1 MRRPSSPL
9 TGSQGFINTNNDSAE
24 RYGMLT
30 EFATVLVFITLG
42 AVTVALML
50 FVSRL
55 LQPRNP
61 TPVKLSTYE
70 CGEVPFGSSWVQ
82 FNIRFYVIAL
92 IFIIFDVEVALLYP
106 WAVVFRKLGL
116 LAFVEAFIFIVI
128 LLAGL
133 AYLWKE
139 GDLDWVRTMQETPER
154 KGAK

>member
-1 MRRPSSPL
+1 M
-9 TGSQGFINTNNDSAE
+9 N
-24 RYGMLT
+24 GMLT
-30 EFATVLVFITLG
+30 EYATVLVFMVLG
-42 AVTVALML
+42 AVTVTLL
-50 FVSRL
+50 LLVSRL
-55 LQPRNP
+55 VQPRDPN
-61 TPVKLSTYE
+61 PVKLSTYE

-106 WAVVFRKLGL
+106 WAVIFQKLGM

-139 GDLDWVRTMQETPER
+139 GDLDWVRTMQDAPAPKEG
-154 KGAK
+154 K

>member
-1 MRRPSSPL
+1 
-9 TGSQGFINTNNDSAE
+9 
-24 RYGMLT
+24 MLT
-30 EFATVLVFITLG
+30 EYATVLVFILLG
-42 AVTVALML
+42 GVTVALML
-50 FVSRL
+50 FVSSL
-55 LQPRNP
+55 LQPRDP

-70 CGEVPFGSSWVQ
+70 CGEVPVGSSWVQ

-139 GDLDWVRTMQETPER
+139 GDLDWVRTMQEAPAR
-154 KGAK
+154 KESK

>member
-1 MRRPSSPL
+1 
-9 TGSQGFINTNNDSAE
+9 
-24 RYGMLT
+24 MLAQY
-30 EFATVLVFITLG
+30 ATVLVFILLG

-50 FVSRL
+50 GVSRL

-70 CGEVPFGSSWVQ
+70 CGEVPYGSSWVQ
-82 FNIRFYVIAL
+82 FNIRFYVVAL

-106 WAVVFRKLGL
+106 WAVVYQRLGL
-116 LAFVEAFIFIVI
+116 LAFIEAFIFIVI

-139 GDLDWVRTMQETPER
+139 GDLDWVRTLQQPAPPKET
-154 KGAK
+154 K

>member
-1 MRRPSSPL
+1 
-9 TGSQGFINTNNDSAE
+9 
-24 RYGMLT
+24 MLAQY
-30 EFATVLVFITLG
+30 ATVLVFILLG

-50 FVSRL
+50 GVSRL

-70 CGEVPFGSSWVQ
+70 CGEVPYGSSWVQ
-82 FNIRFYVIAL
+82 FNIRFYVVAL

-106 WAVVFRKLGL
+106 WAVVYQRLGL
-116 LAFVEAFIFIVI
+116 LAFIEAFIFIVI

-139 GDLDWVRTMQETPER
+139 GDLDWVRTLQQPAPPKE
-154 KGAK
+154 AK